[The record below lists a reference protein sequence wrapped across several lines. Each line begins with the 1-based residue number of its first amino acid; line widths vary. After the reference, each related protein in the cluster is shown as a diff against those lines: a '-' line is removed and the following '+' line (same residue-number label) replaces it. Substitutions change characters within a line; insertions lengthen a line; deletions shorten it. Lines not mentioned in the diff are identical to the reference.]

1 MTRLYY
7 KMMLATVI
15 LWSIPVFFISIH
27 RFDLYGIYV
36 VMFLEILKTLVQ
48 VTLVFSFL
56 LIAFGLA
63 FYVLMYSDVSF
74 HVLITL
80 MINIVKVFRNI
91 TSYYQSE

>member
-1 MTRLYY
+1 MVYTCFY
-7 KMMLATVI
+7 
-15 LWSIPVFFISIH
+15 ISIH